1 MQRTIF
7 GLFLLISTLS
17 STAQI
22 QPLPQAPADTLQL
35 SLQEAWQRAAVSSRK
50 IAISKTTAGVA
61 EEEIKDA
68 KLERYP
74 EVGLMSSVEKATNIP
89 IYDKGIFGPAAHHEV
104 IHTLYRVGADLYL
117 NIYNGNATNLKI
129 EEAETLHAI
138 SRIREDE
145 TISAIRYKTASLYL
159 DLQQSLVFQQLIK
172 ADIADQEKQ
181 LQEIKAFYK
190 NGTVLKTDVLR
201 AVLDLSRRRLT
212 LVTIDNDILIASQ
225 KLNIILGT
233 PDETVIRPLDPEPAT
248 VQLEDYP
255 QYLETAYRHAFA
267 YQVSAQQEAL
277 SEIKLKQVKSTL
289 QPKLGLYGD
298 FYYANPQIFLYPYN
312 PFWYSLGIAGLK
324 LSYPLSNLYHSKHKL
339 SAAKLE
345 LQKEEEAHH
354 DVADQV
360 RQQVKEAWLRYQEAL
375 VQIRVAEVNL
385 AQAEENE
392 RILRNNY
399 YQHTVLIT
407 DLLDANVQVLQTR
420 FDLAA
425 AKIKAQ
431 DKYYLLQHIT
441 GIL

>member
-7 GLFLLISTLS
+7 GLFLLTSTLS

-22 QPLPQAPADTLQL
+22 QPLPQVPADTLQL
-35 SLQEAWQRAAVSSRK
+35 SLQQAWQRAAASSRK

-159 DLQQSLVFQQLIK
+159 DLQKSLVFQQLIQ

-201 AVLDLSRRRLT
+201 AELDLSRRRLT
-212 LVTIDNDILIASQ
+212 LVNINNDILIASQ

-233 PDETVIRPLDPEPAT
+233 PDETVIRPLDPEPGT
-248 VQLEDYP
+248 IQLEDYP

-277 SEIKLKQVKSTL
+277 SEIKVKQVKSTL

-375 VQIRVAEVNL
+375 VQIKVAEVNL